1 MMKELESVMNKDV
14 LTVTGE
20 TLGQI
25 LERTSQ
31 GDREVIKSMDDPVSR
46 ADGIQVLYGNL
57 APQGA
62 W

>member
-1 MMKELESVMNKDV
+1 M
-14 LTVTGE
+14 TGE

-25 LERTSQ
+25 TGAYAQ

-46 ADGIQVLYGNL
+46 ADGIQVLYGKSGD
-57 APQGA
+57 PREP